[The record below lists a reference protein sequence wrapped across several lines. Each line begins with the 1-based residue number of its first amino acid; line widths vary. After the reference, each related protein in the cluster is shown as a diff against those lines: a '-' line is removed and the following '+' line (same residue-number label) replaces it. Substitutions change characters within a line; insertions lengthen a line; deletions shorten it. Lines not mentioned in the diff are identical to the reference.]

1 MEMKIKPRI
10 IGEIETSDEISI
22 RSYFTTL
29 LFGTI
34 PIIGSVLLY
43 IWSVSDKIRKNK
55 QNLCK
60 AYIMI
65 KLLIIYPAIILIVK
79 LISENK

>member
-10 IGEIETSDEISI
+10 IGEIETSDEIST

-43 IWSVSDKIRKNK
+43 MVCIG
-55 QNLCK
+55 
-60 AYIMI
+60 
-65 KLLIIYPAIILIVK
+65 
-79 LISENK
+79 